1 MEARRIVR
9 AGLWVGVVVGG
20 LLVLYVGVTFLQV
33 WNASRRDQTGAA
45 DAIVVLGAAQ
55 YDGRPSPVFEAR
67 LDHAVELYDEGLAD
81 TIVVT
86 GGNQEGDRFTEG
98 YSGYKYLAD
107 HGVPEDALVLEDQG
121 TNTWEQL
128 AAASR
133 ILGERG
139 STKVLLVS
147 DPYHSFRLA
156 ATASELGLD
165 PHVSPASTGSSL
177 MQLGRE
183 TAAVSLGRVIGY
195 GRLERLDE
203 RR

>member
-1 MEARRIVR
+1 MNVRRVARV
-9 AGLWVGVVVGG
+9 GVWVGAAIAG
-20 LLVLYVGVTFLQV
+20 LLVIYVAVTFAQV
-33 WNASRRDQTGAA
+33 WNASRQDHADTA

-67 LDHAVELYDEGLAD
+67 LNHARELYDAGLAD
-81 TIVVT
+81 TIVLT
-86 GGNQEGDRFTEG
+86 GGKQDGDRFTEG
-98 YSGYKYLAD
+98 YSGYKYLVD
-107 HGVPEDALVLEDQG
+107 QGVPDGALVLEDQG

-133 ILGERG
+133 ILGDQGR
-139 STKVLLVS
+139 TDVLLVS
-147 DPYHSFRLA
+147 DPYHSYRLS

-165 PHVSPASTGSSL
+165 PQVSPASTGSSL
-177 MQLGRE
+177 NHLARE
-183 TAAVSLGRVIGY
+183 TAAVSVGRIIGY

>member
-1 MEARRIVR
+1 MGVRRIVR
-9 AGLWVGVVVGG
+9 AGLWVGVAVAG
-20 LLVLYVGVTFLQV
+20 LLVIYVAVTFLQV
-33 WNASRRDQTGAA
+33 WNASSQDHADAA

-67 LDHAVELYDEGLAD
+67 LNHAMELYNEDMAD
-81 TIVVT
+81 TIVLT
-86 GGNQEGDRFTEG
+86 GGKQEGDRFTEG

-107 HGVPEDALVLEDQG
+107 QGIPDDALILEDQG

-133 ILGERG
+133 ILGDRG
-139 STKVLLVS
+139 ATDVLLVS
-147 DPYHSFRLA
+147 DPYHSYRLA

-165 PHVSPASTGSSL
+165 PQVSPASTGSSL
-177 MQLGRE
+177 NQLVRE
-183 TAAVSLGRVIGY
+183 TAAVSLGRIIGY